1 MRWVLKGGVAAG
13 WILLLGVVALGQGRT
28 SKRGDAKGQV
38 DWEPVPGYKYR
49 SIDGFN
55 LLVNKTVLEEDQKS
69 TSRRKPMQV
78 LELELDLLVGELPPR
93 AVVVLRDIPIW
104 VEWDKTIEVDSNAPR
119 GGRAVA
125 QYHPGNTRLHHYSY
139 TSLESKVKSNA
150 VEIVSMKL
158 LTAEHQG
165 ERHRSVLLHEITHAV
180 HHHLFDFDNPHIK
193 AAYQNAMSKGLYA
206 GEYASTNE
214 REYFAEVSCAYF
226 GHLDYAP
233 HNTEELKR
241 YDAVGY
247 QMMELTWGTP
257 EVIAAAIRVEMDKQA
272 MPKLAHARRLL
283 ANKKKHADAVAALEA
298 IVKTYPGTKAAA
310 DAKKVLDADAKKILD
325 KTNASAAK
333 QHPPAA
339 DEK

>member
-1 MRWVLKGGVAAG
+1 MRWALKGAVAAAC
-13 WILLLGVVALGQGRT
+13 ILLALGTALGQGRS
-28 SKRGDAKGQV
+28 SKRADAKAQA

-55 LLVNKTVLEEDQKS
+55 VLVNKTVLEEDAKS
-69 TSRRKPMQV
+69 TDRRKPMSV

-104 VEWDKTIEVDSNAPR
+104 VEWDKTVEVDNNAPR

-125 QYHPGNTRLHHYSY
+125 CYHPGNTRLQHYSY
-139 TSLESKVKSNA
+139 ATLESKVKSNA
-150 VEIVSMKL
+150 VEIVSLQL

-165 ERHRSVLLHEITHAV
+165 NRHRSVLLHEITHAV
-180 HHHLFDFDNPHIK
+180 HHHLFGDDNPHIR
-193 AAYQNAMSKGLYA
+193 AAYQNAMSHGLYA

-214 REYFAEVSCAYF
+214 KEYFAEVSCAYF

-233 HNTEELKR
+233 HNTEELQH
-241 YDAVGY
+241 YDPTGY

-257 EVIAAAIRVEMDKQA
+257 EVIAAAIKVEMNKLA

-283 ANKKKHADAVAALEA
+283 ANKKKLDDAVALLEA
-298 IVKTYPGTKAAA
+298 IVKNYPGTKAAA
-310 DAKKVLDADAKKILD
+310 DAKKVLD
-325 KTNASAAK
+325 KTNA
-333 QHPPAA
+333 PPAKPRPPA
-339 DEK
+339 TDEK

>member
-1 MRWVLKGGVAAG
+1 MRLLLKGGIAAA
-13 WILLLGVVALGQGRT
+13 WVLLACVIALGQVRT
-28 SKRGDAKGQV
+28 SKRAAAKGQA

-55 LLVNKTVLEEDQKS
+55 LAVNKTVLEEDEKS
-69 TSRRKPMQV
+69 TDRRKPMQV

-93 AVVVLRDIPIW
+93 AVVVLREIPIW
-104 VEWDKTIEVDSNAPR
+104 VEWDKIVDVDQNAPR

-125 QYHPGNTRLHHYSY
+125 SYHPGNNRLHHYSFS
-139 TSLESKVKSNA
+139 SLESKVKSNA

-165 ERHRSVLLHEITHAV
+165 ERHRSVLLHEVTHAI

-193 AAYQNAMSKGLYA
+193 AAYQNAMSHKLYA

-233 HNTEELKR
+233 HNGEELKQ
-241 YDAVGY
+241 YDPVGY
-247 QMMELTWGTP
+247 QMMELTWGRP
-257 EVIAAAIRVEMDKQA
+257 EVIAAAIKAEVEKQA
-272 MPKLAHARRLL
+272 MPKLAYARRLL
-283 ANKKKHADAVAALEA
+283 ANKNKLTDAVAALEA
-298 IVKTYPGTKAAA
+298 IIKAYPDTKAAA
-310 DAKKVLDADAKKILD
+310 EAQKVLDKA
-325 KTNASAAK
+325 NA
-333 QHPPAA
+333 PPAKRHA
-339 DEK
+339 SSTDEK